1 MMMLPTF
8 SISRPKQD
16 GTQRLVFDWGKSIA
30 HPGADI
36 AFAFLA
42 SEGGQYIQTL
52 VFRDIA
58 YTVHDL
64 KDCRSGRI
72 AAILKLRGPVDKF
85 EDALI
90 TELVRQEFPAGE
102 NTM

>member
-8 SISRPKQD
+8 SLSRPKEN
-16 GTQRLVFDWGKSIA
+16 GIQRLVFDWGKSIA

-42 SEGGQYIQTL
+42 SESGQFISTL
-52 VFRDIA
+52 VYKDIA
-58 YTVHDL
+58 YDVCGI
-64 KDCRSGRI
+64 KDCRSGRL
-72 AAILKLRGPVDKF
+72 AAKIKARGPVDKL
-85 EDALI
+85 EEALI